1 MWQTGL
7 LLLLLLSY
15 LLPVIGSNHI
25 AFSGFTEGNTYT
37 YYTNGANLI
46 TELTCIATSTDNTVS
61 AISTSWYQKTG
72 SSGITDTGSSVLRF
86 EDVATALKWGQ
97 SRVYFCRAVYSING
111 QEQQED
117 SENILVAI
125 ECKFSYNIP
134 DMLCYW
140 IIILIFP

>member
-25 AFSGFTEGNTYT
+25 VFSGFTEGTVYT
-37 YYTNGANLI
+37 YYTNGANPI
-46 TELTCIATSTDNTVS
+46 AELTCIATPTDNTVS

-86 EDVATALKWGQ
+86 EDVATVVKWRE
-97 SRVYFCRAVYSING
+97 SRVYFCRAVYNING
-111 QEQQED
+111 EEQQED
-117 SENILVAI
+117 SENIVVAI
-125 ECKFSYNIP
+125 ECKLSCNIP
-134 DMLCYW
+134 DMLCY
-140 IIILIFP
+140 